1 MCGITGEVAA
11 DPLDLDLFDAM
22 LDELTHRGPDGRGVY
37 TSDDERVA
45 LGSRRLSIIDTSA
58 AGDMPLT
65 NETGDVW
72 IVYNGETY
80 NYQPVREELQARGHE
95 FTSETDT
102 EVILHAYEEWG
113 TDCVERFRGMF
124 VFAIW
129 DEREER
135 LVVARDRLGI
145 KPCYYYDADDRFVFA
160 SELKSIVRDPAVPRE
175 VDPAAVHDFLLYRYV
190 PAPRSIWQDIR
201 KLPPGHLLVH
211 EDGTTEITEY
221 WSLDEAVDARRAEL
235 DRADDPEAVVEG
247 LLDDAVEEHLVS
259 DVPLSVLLSGGLD
272 SSLVTAFASRH
283 LDETSTYSLGFDG
296 TDDELP
302 HARVVADAFG
312 TAHTERTLSSQD
324 LSDLAER
331 LMYYYDEPI
340 GDSSIFPTFMIME
353 AISEEFKVALSG
365 DGGDEA
371 FAGYNWYSRY
381 RRYEALGGFA
391 GLFGAL
397 DGLLGAVPSSL
408 DNRYVDAVRS
418 RLEPFDRSGLDRYR
432 QLMAPRFE
440 TSEVTELLSDDLAAE
455 LSDAEDVLAARASSG
470 LDSVPDLQRFD
481 AQTFM
486 VDDILV
492 KVDRASMANS
502 LEVRVPFLDH
512 RLLTYTLALDEE
524 TLFDDGEKKHLLK
537 RVARRVLP
545 ESILDREKQGFSA
558 PLDELGF
565 IDDHLH
571 LVRNSRAAADGV
583 FEQDALD
590 ALLAASTGSA
600 RDQAK
605 LWLLISFELWYREWA
620 DLADSDPATE
630 RVRSPST

>member
-11 DPLDLDLFDAM
+11 DPLDLDRFDAM
-22 LDELTHRGPDGRGVY
+22 LDEISHRGPDGRGVY

-65 NETGDVW
+65 NETDDVW

-80 NYQPVREELQARGHE
+80 NYQPVREELRARGHE
-95 FTSETDT
+95 FTSGTDT

-124 VFAIW
+124 AFAIW

-135 LVVARDRLGI
+135 LFAARDRLGI
-145 KPCYYYDADDRFVFA
+145 KPFYYYDTDERFVFA
-160 SELKSIVRDPAVPRE
+160 SEIKSIVRDPDVPRE
-175 VDPAAVHDFLLYRYV
+175 VDPAAVRDYLMYRYI
-190 PAPRSIWQDIR
+190 PAPRSIWHDIR
-201 KLPPGHLLVH
+201 KLPPGHTLVH
-211 EDGTTEITEY
+211 EDGETEIAEY
-221 WSLDEAVDARRAEL
+221 WSLDDAVEARRTAL
-235 DRADDPEAVVEG
+235 DRAEVPETTVEE

-259 DVPLSVLLSGGLD
+259 DVPLSVLLSGGID

-283 LDETSTYSLGFDG
+283 LDGASTYSLGFEG

-302 HARVVADAFG
+302 YARAVAAAFG
-312 TAHTERTLSSQD
+312 TNHTERTLSAAD

-353 AISEEFKVALSG
+353 AISEEYKVALSG
-365 DGGDEA
+365 DGGDES

-381 RRYEALGGFA
+381 RRYQR
-391 GLFGAL
+391 L
-397 DGLLGAVPSSL
+397 DDLSGPFSTLNDLLDAVPSAL
-408 DNRYVDAVRS
+408 DNRYLDAVRS
-418 RLEPFDRSGLDRYR
+418 RLEPFGRTGLDRYR
-432 QLMAPRFE
+432 HLMAPRFE
-440 TSEVTELLSDDLAAE
+440 ADEVEELLTDDLAAG
-455 LSDAEDVLAARASSG
+455 LAGADDVFAARASGG
-470 LDSVPDLQRFD
+470 LDTVPDLQRFD

-502 LEVRVPFLDH
+502 LEVRVPLLDH
-512 RLLTYTLALDEE
+512 RLVAYALALDEE
-524 TLFDDGEKKHLLK
+524 TLFDDGEQKHLLK

-545 ESILDREKQGFSA
+545 DAVLDREKQGFSA

-565 IDDHLH
+565 VEANLD
-571 LVRNSRAAADGV
+571 LVRDSRAAADGV
-583 FEQDALD
+583 FDQDALD
-590 ALLAASTGSA
+590 ELLASSTGSA

-605 LWLLISFELWYREWA
+605 LWLLISFELWYREWGTVPQ
-620 DLADSDPATE
+620 DATAE
-630 RVRSPST
+630 PVESSVS